1 MYSISKKIFQD
12 NQLIP
17 VIVQD
22 NKTNKVL
29 MLGYMNLDA
38 FEQSLKLN
46 KVTFYSRSKKRLWTK
61 GEISKHYLLIKNILI
76 DCDQDTLLIKAI
88 PTGPICHTGMDTCW
102 QEINQTNFLFQ
113 LENIISD
120 RKNKKIKNSYVVKL
134 IEKGINRI
142 AQKLGEEAIEMIIE
156 SKNNNNIHFL
166 NEAADVLFHYII
178 LLSIKECSIHQVI
191 DLLQH
196 RNTYKSIKN

>member
-1 MYSISKKIFQD
+1 MYYISKDIFKD
-12 NQLIP
+12 NKLIP

-38 FEQSLKLN
+38 FEQSVKLN
-46 KVTFYSRSKKRLWTK
+46 KVTFYSRSKQKLWTK
-61 GEISKHYLLIKNILI
+61 GEISKNYLLIEDILI

-102 QEINQTNFLFQ
+102 KEINQPNFLFQ
-113 LENIISD
+113 LENIIVY
-120 RKNKKIKNSYVVKL
+120 RNKNKKEIKNSYVVKL
-134 IEKGINRI
+134 IEQGINRI

-156 SKNNNNIHFL
+156 SKNNNIRNFL
-166 NEAADVLFHYII
+166 NEAADVLFHYI
-178 LLSIKECSIHQVI
+178 LLLYVKECSIHQVI
-191 DLLQH
+191 DILQD
-196 RNTYKSIKN
+196 RNTDK